1 MFRRFDFKIVLFF
14 VLLTVI
20 MTIGVI
26 VLWEEVLRPPFY
38 AWVEARYPGVAYAQ
52 FRWNIQQ
59 RVEHFFISVTVDALV
74 VTLLLRIVHRQQR
87 RLRESEE
94 RYRALFEQAKDG
106 IGLVRLTDHGLVED
120 RGACLMLA
128 AIRAELP
135 ADDAARFA
143 DVHTPIDARVHL
155 AQQYHLAAAGDR
167 EIARAVERGPVKDR
181 SDLAVAAVE
190 IVPR

>member
-1 MFRRFDFKIVLFF
+1 MLRRFDLKIVFFF
-14 VLLTVI
+14 VVLTVA

-87 RLRESEE
+87 KLRESEE
-94 RYRALFEQAKDG
+94 RYRALFEQARDG
-106 IGLVRLTDHGLVED
+106 IGLVRLTDYHLVEAND
-120 RGACLMLA
+120 KFCEILGLRQQECIGRD
-128 AIRAELP
+128 IRELL
-135 ADDAARFA
+135 RTS
-143 DVHTPIDARVHL
+143 TPN
-155 AQQYHLAAAGDR
+155 AQPEPIMTSNGHPSGESELIIWNAQGKPL
-167 EIARAVERGPVKDR
+167 PV
-181 SDLAVAAVE
+181 SVSF
-190 IVPR
+190 